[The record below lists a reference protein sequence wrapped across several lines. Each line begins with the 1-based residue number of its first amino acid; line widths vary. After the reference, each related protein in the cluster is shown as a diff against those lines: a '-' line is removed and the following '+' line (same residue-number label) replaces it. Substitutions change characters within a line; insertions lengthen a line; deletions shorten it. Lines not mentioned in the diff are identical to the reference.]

1 MDAFDINAKLLRL
14 YGHDTIHDMPIWRL
28 MWSDNLTVK
37 RYATYRDITPS
48 GIYLGIKTGIR
59 EHKKYW
65 YLKSCWVL
73 ERIQPITTQGIHS
86 EFNMPY
92 TYELVYAFLDRNDNP
107 LPLAWSPIE
116 FLLKVWA
123 EAERTHLATYP
134 EVVAKKETND
144 VQKARDFIEQDD
156 PKWQP
161 TFKSSVVLTDDKG
174 TKVKEESK

>member
-14 YGHDTIHDMPIWRL
+14 HGRDTVHDVPVWKL
-28 MWSDNLTVK
+28 VWSETEVIK
-37 RYATYRDITPS
+37 RHATYEDFSPA
-48 GIYLGIKTGIR
+48 GIYLGTKTGIR

-65 YLKSCWVL
+65 YLKPCWIL
-73 ERIQPITTQGIHS
+73 ERIQHIETKGIHS

-92 TYELVYAFLDRNDNP
+92 TYELVYAFLDRNDQP
-107 LPLAWSPIE
+107 LPLAWAPIE

-134 EVVAKKETND
+134 EVVAKKEAHD
-144 VQKARDFIEQDD
+144 VQVARDIIEADD

-161 TFKSSVVLTDDKG
+161 TFESSVNVKAEPEVKG
-174 TKVKEESK
+174 VSE